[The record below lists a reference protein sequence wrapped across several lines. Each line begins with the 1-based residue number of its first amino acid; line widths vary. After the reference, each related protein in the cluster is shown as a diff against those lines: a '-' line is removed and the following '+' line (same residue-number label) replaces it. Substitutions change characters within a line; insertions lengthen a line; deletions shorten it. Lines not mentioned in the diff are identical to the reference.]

1 MSATTLWILYLVSVL
16 LSFAVLSYD
25 IIKSEDLTVQWLLL
39 ITCYSIMPIIN
50 LGVILILV
58 MVPIAD
64 FLSESD
70 IFNKVIIKARK

>member
-58 MVPIAD
+58 MVSIAD

-70 IFNKVIIKARK
+70 IFNKVILKARK

>member
-70 IFNKVIIKARK
+70 IFNKVILKARK